1 MKISHLTIT
10 LIFFVALFSSS
21 YSRQTPNK
29 QNDHYAPKYVVDL
42 DADPYNRWTHI
53 AEKYNGEMIEIW
65 LDIFMRKLEKES
77 KYYEEIVERLTEDLD
92 NFLGVTFAQE
102 LRGLSAALNIETKKL
117 LLANFM
123 YELTAFNSSTSSKAC
138 TSIVAEDEYGNIY
151 HGRNLDYDGAQLL
164 REFIIEIDFQRNG
177 RTLYKAISLV
187 GSISVPTGV
196 KSGAFSITGNQRNT
210 GSVLDNIFSAILGS
224 QMNFLLIR
232 RILETAS
239 TYDEALNILSSS
251 PVIAPM
257 YYIIAG
263 IESGEGAI
271 VVRDP
276 LKNVETITL
285 RNQTNLS
292 KWFLIETNYEPWQQ
306 PPPQDNRRE
315 VGILEMKKVG
325 QKQFSLSKMEAILG
339 KYPII
344 NHRTVYTASIS
355 AASFNLTTII
365 RYNIP

>member
-1 MKISHLTIT
+1 
-10 LIFFVALFSSS
+10 
-21 YSRQTPNK
+21 
-29 QNDHYAPKYVVDL
+29 
-42 DADPYNRWTHI
+42 
-53 AEKYNGEMIEIW
+53 
-65 LDIFMRKLEKES
+65 
-77 KYYEEIVERLTEDLD
+77 
-92 NFLGVTFAQE
+92 
-102 LRGLSAALNIETKKL
+102 
-117 LLANFM
+117 
-123 YELTAFNSSTSSKAC
+123 
-138 TSIVAEDEYGNIY
+138 
-151 HGRNLDYDGAQLL
+151 
-164 REFIIEIDFQRNG
+164 
-177 RTLYKAISLV
+177 
-187 GSISVPTGV
+187 VPTGF